1 LRLLIDTHFAVWLAT
16 DPGEVSAP
24 EWRHLTADSTQIVL
38 SAVSV
43 WELRLK
49 WSSLHRSGDRKG
61 PVEPDAVVSFGQK
74 MRWEYLSLT
83 VVHATGTLL
92 QPLLH
97 RDPFDEMLLLQSQS
111 ESMPFLTRD
120 RRLID
125 HPLAVSLSD

>member
-1 LRLLIDTHFAVWLAT
+1 MRLLIDTHFAVWLAT
-16 DPGEVSAP
+16 DPGEVSAT
-24 EWRHLTADSTQIVL
+24 EWLHLTADGTQIVL

-49 WSSLHRSGDRKG
+49 WSSLHRTGDRKG
-61 PVEPDAVVSFGQK
+61 PVAPATVVSFGQK
-74 MRWEYLSLT
+74 MRWENLPLT
-83 VVHATGTLL
+83 VLHATEMLL